1 MFVRQISVFL
11 ENVHGALY
19 ELTQLLGEN
28 DINLLA
34 LSIADTANFGI
45 VRCITREDQIER
57 ATELLRARGHV
68 AQVHNVL
75 CVCVPH
81 EPLGLAKVLRII
93 EEAGISVE
101 YLYSFYEN
109 TGSDAVL
116 IIRPSEKTRCY
127 NVLKENGIELL
138 EQEQIDQLV

>member
-45 VRCITREDQIER
+45 VRCITREAEIER
-57 ATELLRARGHV
+57 TTDILHEHGYV

-81 EPLGLAKVLRII
+81 EPLGLAKVLKII
-93 EEAGISVE
+93 EDAGISVE
-101 YLYSFYEN
+101 YLYSFYES

-116 IIRPSEKTRCY
+116 IIRPSEKTRCF
-127 NVLKENGIELL
+127 NILTENGIKLL
-138 EQEQIDQLV
+138 EQEQVDEL

>member
-1 MFVRQISVFL
+1 MFVKQISIYL
-11 ENVHGALY
+11 ENVHGALH

-34 LSIADTANFGI
+34 LSLADTANFGI
-45 VRCITREDQIER
+45 VRCITKESQIEK
-57 ATELLRARGHV
+57 ATQILRDKGYIAKV
-68 AQVHNVL
+68 NNVL

-81 EPLGLAKVLRII
+81 EPLGLAKVLSII
-93 EEAGISVE
+93 NDASISVE

-116 IIRPSEKTRCY
+116 IIRPSEKTRCH
-127 NVLKENGIELL
+127 NLLAENNISLL
-138 EQEQIDQLV
+138 TQEQVNQLG